1 MTKFRINMKE
11 VKKQAARIRVNKN
24 LKGTDLSYEAQPQFV
39 KDKIDKGRKMIE
51 IAGLPE

>member
-11 VKKQAARIRVNKN
+11 VKKQAARIRVNKS
-24 LKGTDLSYEAQPQFV
+24 LKSSPMTYETAPQFI

-51 IAGLPE
+51 IAGLPG

>member
-1 MTKFRINMKE
+1 MKE
-11 VKKQAARIRVNKN
+11 PKRAAARIRINKN
-24 LKGTDLSYEAQPQFV
+24 LKSNPMTYETAPQFV